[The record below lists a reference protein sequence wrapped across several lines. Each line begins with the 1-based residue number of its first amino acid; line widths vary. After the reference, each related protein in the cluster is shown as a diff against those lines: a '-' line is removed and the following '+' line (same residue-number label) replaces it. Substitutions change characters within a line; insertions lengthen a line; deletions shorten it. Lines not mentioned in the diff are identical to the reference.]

1 MCAGWVCQ
9 GVDSPALSPVLP
21 PPPVGCH
28 SCLWLMGFTWF
39 PPPWEEF
46 LPPVLSANVPF
57 LLTVVSPVS
66 DLWVNFTLISRPMGH
81 LTVFVI
87 YLLLSLTWV

>member
-1 MCAGWVCQ
+1 MQVGFARVWTALLCPCAPSSSC
-9 GVDSPALSPVLP
+9 GVPQLP
-21 PPPVGCH
+21 LAHGIY
-28 SCLWLMGFTWF
+28 LF

-46 LPPVLSANVPF
+46 LPPGLSANVPF